1 MILSWEKS
9 EIDLQPHFACF
20 ATYQMWLGPLWV
32 LIWWLRFNWSPLLCA
47 TMYSFRFWASLAL
60 HLSVTKCMDLSYDKS
75 VKNSIVGSQIFIQTN
90 TFLVIQVSLFVV
102 FLFSFLWIYHR
113 LSGRVNRNT
122 RDLEKVK
129 TFLKDCVDCVELKDM
144 KNVSCQKWETMAINP
159 SWFASQTVTSSIS
172 WFAEIWSLS
181 SGHTFDRK

>member
-1 MILSWEKS
+1 
-9 EIDLQPHFACF
+9 
-20 ATYQMWLGPLWV
+20 
-32 LIWWLRFNWSPLLCA
+32 
-47 TMYSFRFWASLAL
+47 
-60 HLSVTKCMDLSYDKS
+60 MDLSYDKS

-144 KNVSCQKWETMAINP
+144 ENVSCQK
-159 SWFASQTVTSSIS
+159 
-172 WFAEIWSLS
+172 
-181 SGHTFDRK
+181 